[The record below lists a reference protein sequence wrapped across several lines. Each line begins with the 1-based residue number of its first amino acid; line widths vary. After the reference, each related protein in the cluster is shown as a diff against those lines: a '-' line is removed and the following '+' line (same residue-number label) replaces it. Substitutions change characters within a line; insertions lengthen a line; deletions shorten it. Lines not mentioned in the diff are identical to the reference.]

1 MKKASLLFFCAMI
14 GFYPMIAQSKKAT
27 HKPKGNPNQPMPEN
41 TGIVPPPPPPVGVDG
56 VPPPPP
62 GAKQAIGNVPPKRV
76 IPPTRRRPGGPPP
89 PPIGAPPP
97 PPSAPPPPLPV
108 DADAAKSQQAQPAP
122 APIPVPVPVEQKGK
136 KGSKTAKAA
145 KGQIILPPPPP
156 PPVPVPVEGNP
167 PLPVPVPQ
175 EQKLVKVGPNAGVF
189 KFEEENHNFGEVPE
203 GPTAEYD
210 FNFVNTGKE
219 PIIISEAHGSCGC
232 TVPTYSKEPVYPGKK
247 GTIHV
252 VYTTERRPGMINKEI
267 IINSNAKQQPM
278 TLRISGT
285 VKEHG
290 K

>member
-14 GFYPMIAQSKKAT
+14 GFYPMIAQSKKTT
-27 HKPKGNPNQPMPEN
+27 HKPKGNPNKPMPEN
-41 TGIVPPPPPPVGVDG
+41 SGIVPPPPVGVDG
-56 VPPPPP
+56 VPLSQPPNASQAHLPNNGPKPP
-62 GAKQAIGNVPPKRV
+62 M
-76 IPPTRRRPGGPPP
+76 RRRVGGVPP

-97 PPSAPPPPLPV
+97 PVGAPPPPLPV
-108 DADAAKSQQAQPAP
+108 DGAAKSEPVQPA
-122 APIPVPVPVEQKGK
+122 PVPVPVEAKAK
-136 KGSKTAKAA
+136 KGPKTAKIA
-145 KGQIILPPPPP
+145 KGQVVPPVPPPVPV
-156 PPVPVPVEGNP
+156 PVPVPVEGNP

>member
-1 MKKASLLFFCAMI
+1 MKKVSLLLFCSLI
-14 GFYPMIAQSKKAT
+14 GFYPMMAQSKKTT
-27 HKPKGNPNQPMPEN
+27 HKPKGNPNQPKPEN
-41 TGIVPPPPPPVGVDG
+41 SGVVPPAPNGVDG

-62 GAKQAIGNVPPKRV
+62 NASQASGSLPPNGPR
-76 IPPTRRRPGGPPP
+76 PPMRRRVGGVPP

-97 PPSAPPPPLPV
+97 PQGAPPPPIPV
-108 DADAAKSQQAQPAP
+108 DATANKSEPLQVV
-122 APIPVPVPVEQKGK
+122 PVPVPVEPKSK
-136 KGSKTAKAA
+136 KGAKLAKTAK
-145 KGQIILPPPPP
+145 GQLVPPPPPPP
-156 PPVPVPVEGNP
+156 PPVPADGNP
-167 PLPVPVPQ
+167 PLPMPVPQ
-175 EQKLVKVGPNAGVF
+175 EQHLVKVGPNAGVF
-189 KFEEENHNFGEVPE
+189 KFDEENHNFGEVPE

-219 PIIISEAHGSCGC
+219 PIVISEAHGSCGC

-285 VKEHG
+285 VREHG